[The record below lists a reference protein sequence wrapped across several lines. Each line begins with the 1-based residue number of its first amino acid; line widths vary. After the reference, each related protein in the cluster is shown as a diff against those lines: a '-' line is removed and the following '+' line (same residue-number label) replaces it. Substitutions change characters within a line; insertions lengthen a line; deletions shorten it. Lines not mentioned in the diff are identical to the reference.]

1 MTNYDVHAHCIPE
14 ELVDML
20 RQDGPEYGIEVV
32 SDEKGESAII
42 AGRARLAPFR
52 SILGDTDA
60 RLAAMDA
67 CGVDVQVISSWVDL
81 TAYALD
87 PERGGPYSR
96 RVNQILA
103 DHAAAHPDRFL
114 ALGTVPLQSP
124 EQAAEELR
132 FAVEELGMV
141 GVEIAT
147 TIAEAD
153 LDRAGLDPF
162 WETAEQLGCFVLLH
176 PCNPLP
182 GVDLARYFLDNMVG
196 RPAESTI
203 AMAGLL
209 FGGVLERFPE
219 VKICMCHGGGFVP
232 FQIGR
237 MDRGFIAASQRT
249 RENISTPPSELALRL
264 YYDTVL
270 HNPKALGFLVDQVG
284 PDRVMM
290 GSDYPFE
297 MGDPE
302 PVKTVDSIPGLT
314 EQERAKILGGN
325 FARILQGMGR

>member
-1 MTNYDVHAHCIPE
+1 LTNYDVHAHCIPE

-67 CGVDVQVISSWVDL
+67 SGVDVQVISSWVDL

-209 FGGVLERFPE
+209 FGGVLERYPE

>member
-1 MTNYDVHAHCIPE
+1 
-14 ELVDML
+14 
-20 RQDGPEYGIEVV
+20 
-32 SDEKGESAII
+32 
-42 AGRARLAPFR
+42 
-52 SILGDTDA
+52 
-60 RLAAMDA
+60 
-67 CGVDVQVISSWVDL
+67 
-81 TAYALD
+81 
-87 PERGGPYSR
+87 
-96 RVNQILA
+96 
-103 DHAAAHPDRFL
+103 
-114 ALGTVPLQSP
+114 LQSP

-209 FGGVLERFPE
+209 FGGVLERYPE

-232 FQIGR
+232 FQVGR